1 MSDGLYAYVDTT
13 APARHKRSRSR
24 SRSRSR
30 TRPREGAERGA
41 LTLEAIEE
49 KEDVTVTTSSIHSGS
64 PSSDD
69 DDERWAKFKKTA
81 SVIEDIELQMNKHGL
96 PLFPQPVSD
105 DAEDPLTWRWS
116 VKIRILALISALSF
130 HAQFT
135 AFCIVSNA
143 RRQEGNEPTANQI
156 SSHQQYGISH
166 NFSNFTYTQPRSLSE
181 YISSYSVSH
190 PSYGTLSHNHSVDD
204 RSSSSAFW
212 GLLVWRLP
220 HHSHLTTR

>member
-30 TRPREGAERGA
+30 TRPRDGADRGP

-49 KEDVTVTTSSIHSGS
+49 KEDVLVSASSIHSGS

-81 SVIEDIELQMNKHGL
+81 SAIEDIELQMNKHGL

-135 AFCIVSNA
+135 AFCIVSRASNTS
-143 RRQEGNEPTANQI
+143 NEITANQTASRQRYGTSHSFFNFTCTQPHSSSGCI
-156 SSHQQYGISH
+156 SSCLVSLPSFGIHS
-166 NFSNFTYTQPRSLSE
+166 R
-181 YISSYSVSH
+181 
-190 PSYGTLSHNHSVDD
+190 NHSVDGH
-204 RSSSSAFW
+204 SSS
-212 GLLVWRLP
+212 LVF
-220 HHSHLTTR
+220 